1 MLVDLLGIGE
11 NFVMDLV
18 IIYFV
23 LEYYIMGF
31 IYVIK
36 LDNVG
41 GVDEDRVSI
50 FNLRLLILCCYNIII
65 CIR

>member
-23 LEYYIMGF
+23 FEYYIMGF

-41 GVDEDRVSI
+41 GVDEDRVSF
-50 FNLRLLILCCYNIII
+50 FNLSY
-65 CIR
+65 

>member
-23 LEYYIMGF
+23 FEYYIMGF

-41 GVDEDRVSI
+41 GVDEDRVSF
-50 FNLRLLILCCYNIII
+50 FNLLLLIMCCYNIII

>member
-23 LEYYIMGF
+23 FEYYIMGF

-50 FNLRLLILCCYNIII
+50 FIL
-65 CIR
+65 